1 VLRPRYGAVYQIR
14 RRSATILVSTRVI
27 ASRRKG
33 EFRNS
38 ARELGVTVGRTQG
51 DRDGRSS
58 PHNLPHCTILP
69 IQFGFGKLRHK
80 ALALRRELAT
90 SRRFRGARIAKILR
104 AGGVETDRRHRR
116 TSAFGLRRLGMMAA
130 TEILEKSSTCACG
143 CDAAAYPIDFASAFE
158 LVKVRFG
165 NESDKGS

>member
-38 ARELGVTVGRTQG
+38 VRELGVTVGRTQD
-51 DRDGRSS
+51 DRDSRSS

-69 IQFGFGKLRHK
+69 TQLGFGNLRHR
-80 ALALRRELAT
+80 ALALRRALAT
-90 SRRFRGARIAKILR
+90 SRSFRAARIAKILR
-104 AGGVETDRRHRR
+104 VEGVETDRGHLKPAP
-116 TSAFGLRRLGMMAA
+116 S
-130 TEILEKSSTCACG
+130 
-143 CDAAAYPIDFASAFE
+143 
-158 LVKVRFG
+158 
-165 NESDKGS
+165 GSGDWA